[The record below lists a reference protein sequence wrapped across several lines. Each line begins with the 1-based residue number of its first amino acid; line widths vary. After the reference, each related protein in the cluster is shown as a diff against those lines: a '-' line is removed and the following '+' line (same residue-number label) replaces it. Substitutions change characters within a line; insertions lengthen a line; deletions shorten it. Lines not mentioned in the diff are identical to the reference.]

1 MKKNMSQ
8 SGTHDNDAWNFVE
21 VAMNGFSGFTKAAVY
36 YFYMRC
42 EAVPDVDAVFQP
54 FLDASLKGSS
64 VKLNDDS
71 SLSSSSRPSTAKK
84 RKKNDDAIE
93 TLLEQS
99 TAIVDM
105 LKESREAAAQL
116 VKASVEQ
123 QNLNQRIENCQGI
136 G

>member
-1 MKKNMSQ
+1 M
-8 SGTHDNDAWNFVE
+8 E
-21 VAMNGFSGFTKAAVY
+21 
-36 YFYMRC
+36 
-42 EAVPDVDAVFQP
+42 

-123 QNLNQRIENCQGI
+123 QNLNQRIEIAKALGDTATLRSLMEELTEKRSR
-136 G
+136 